1 MFILDTNTL
10 IYFFKGMGGVSQRL
24 LATPPSEIG
33 IPTIVV
39 YEIEVGI
46 AKSGS
51 PRKRR
56 AQLDVI
62 MGLVSILSFGREE
75 AMASARLRA
84 GLQRAGS
91 PIGPMDTLIAGTALS
106 QGAVLVS
113 RNLAEFERI
122 RDLRVENWF

>member
-10 IYFFKGMGGVSQRL
+10 IYFFKGMGGVSERL

-39 YEIEVGI
+39 YELEVGI

-51 PRKRR
+51 PSKRR

-62 MGLVSILSFGREE
+62 TGLVSILSFGREE

-84 GLQRAGS
+84 GLERAGS
-91 PIGPMDTLIAGTALS
+91 SIGPMDTLIAGTALS

-122 RDLRVENWF
+122 RDLRVENWC

>member
-10 IYFFKGMGGVSQRL
+10 IYFFKGMGDVSQRL

-39 YEIEVGI
+39 YELEVGI

-51 PRKRR
+51 PSKRR

-62 MGLVSILSFGREE
+62 TGLVSILSFGREE

-84 GLQRAGS
+84 GLERAGS
-91 PIGPMDTLIAGTALS
+91 SIGPMDTLIAGTALS

>member
-39 YEIEVGI
+39 YELEVGI

-51 PRKRR
+51 PSKRR

-62 MGLVSILSFGREE
+62 TGLVSILSFGREE

-84 GLQRAGS
+84 GLERAGS
-91 PIGPMDTLIAGTALS
+91 SIGPMDTLIAGTALS

-122 RDLRVENWF
+122 RDLRVENWC

>member
-39 YEIEVGI
+39 YELEVGI
-46 AKSGS
+46 AKSRS
-51 PRKRR
+51 PSKRR

-62 MGLVSILSFGREE
+62 TGLVSILSFGREE

-84 GLQRAGS
+84 GLERAGS

>member
-39 YEIEVGI
+39 YELEVGI

-51 PRKRR
+51 PSKRR

-62 MGLVSILSFGREE
+62 TGLVSILSFGREE

-84 GLQRAGS
+84 GLERAGS
-91 PIGPMDTLIAGTALS
+91 SIGPMDTLIAGTALS

>member
-39 YEIEVGI
+39 YELEVGI

-84 GLQRAGS
+84 GLERAGS